1 MQKEVTAVPDLAYY
15 EKKVLSDRVFPVQL
29 AVNTNAE
36 CREIFA
42 SHWHEHIEMHYVT
55 SGGAV
60 FHIDQQLYHLQAGD
74 LIIANSGEIHAGY
87 STQVPYEAWLLVFEP
102 EAVAPGLL
110 ERNARFCSLIRGDE
124 TVHQLIARMMEETGR
139 QAEGYGYL
147 CRALVTELLVYLN
160 RNYRTETLSDR
171 SVIQR
176 RRNLE
181 RLAPALQYIEQHYTD
196 RITVPQLARMLCLST
211 DRLGHLFREGVGQAP
226 LQYINEIRLRK
237 AMNLLNTG
245 EYTVTE
251 VAQAVGFYDYNHFGR
266 LFRRRYGATPNQ
278 VRRGNAIPKKE

>member
-1 MQKEVTAVPDLAYY
+1 MPNLAYY
-15 EKKVLSDRVFPVQL
+15 ENKVLTDQVFPVQL
-29 AVNTNAE
+29 AVNENTE

-42 SHWHEHIEMHYVT
+42 SHWHEHMEMHYIT

-74 LIIANSGEIHAGY
+74 LIIANRGEIHAGY
-87 STQVPYEAWLLVFEP
+87 STQVPYAAWLLVFDP
-102 EAVAPGLL
+102 EAISPGLL
-110 ERNARFCSLIRGDE
+110 EGNARFQSLIRGDE
-124 TVHQLIARMMEETGR
+124 TVRGLIGRIMDEADR
-139 QAEGYGYL
+139 QAEGHLHL

-160 RNYRTETLSDR
+160 RNYRTETLPDR
-171 SVIQR
+171 SVLKR

-181 RLAPALQYIEQHYTD
+181 RLTPALQYIERNYTE
-196 RITVPQLARMLCLST
+196 RITVPQLAQMLCLST

-251 VAQAVGFYDYNHFGR
+251 VAQEVGFYDYNHFGR
-266 LFRRRYGATPNQ
+266 LFRRRYGCTPNQ
-278 VRRGNAIPKKE
+278 VRQGKQ